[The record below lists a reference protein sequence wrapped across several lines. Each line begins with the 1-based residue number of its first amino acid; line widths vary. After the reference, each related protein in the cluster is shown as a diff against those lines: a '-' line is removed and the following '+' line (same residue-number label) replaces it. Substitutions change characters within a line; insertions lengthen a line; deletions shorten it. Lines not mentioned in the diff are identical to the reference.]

1 MALKFTNHFKE
12 FNYGRSDSE
21 FKVDLIA
28 DYVPHPPSLPHMCL
42 TRQPRPIIKNTVIL

>member
-28 DYVPHPPSLPHMCL
+28 DYVPPPPFIASYVPNTPTTTNH
-42 TRQPRPIIKNTVIL
+42 KNTVIL

>member
-28 DYVPHPPSLPHMCL
+28 DYVPPAPTPLHCL
-42 TRQPRPIIKNTVIL
+42 IFA